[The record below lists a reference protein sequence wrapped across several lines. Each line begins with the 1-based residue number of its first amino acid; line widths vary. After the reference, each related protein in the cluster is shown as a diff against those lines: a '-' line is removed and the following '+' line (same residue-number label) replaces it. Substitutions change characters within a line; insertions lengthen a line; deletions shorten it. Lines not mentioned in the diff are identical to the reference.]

1 MIALVAGGT
10 SAAGA
15 REHVPLPKPRPAE
28 APQINAREAEP
39 GEDEEP
45 APAEAAA
52 PDSAPAAKADA
63 APATKPPSECRL
75 ALTEQIAIAPS
86 IPDITGPGACG
97 GPDLVRLEAVVLP
110 DGRRVSVSPA
120 ATLRCGMARA
130 IADWVRA
137 DIAPLGASLGSRV
150 ADLDNFDSYECRGRN
165 RVRGAKLSEHGRANA
180 LDVRG
185 IKLADGRM
193 ISLTDRDAPRAPREA
208 VMQSVCARFTTVLGP
223 GSDGYHEDHIH
234 LDLAERR
241 GGYRMCQW
249 ALYEGLPNIAP
260 VMPLPRPAE
269 APPREVAADEERA
282 PQQAAPSQPEA
293 AEQVPAEEVEREQA
307 ETPPPA
313 PPKPTKRAKAKA
325 AAAKPA
331 ASKPIDLKPQAVP
344 AAKPPARSKQAPARP
359 PA

>member
-15 REHVPLPKPRPAE
+15 REYVPLPKPRPAE

-39 GEDEEP
+39 GEDES

-52 PDSAPAAKADA
+52 PDSAPAAKADG
-63 APATKPPSECRL
+63 APAANLPSECRL

-193 ISLTDRDAPRAPREA
+193 ISLTDRDAPRATRET

-293 AEQVPAEEVEREQA
+293 AEQVPAEAEREQA
-307 ETPPPA
+307 ETPPPP

-331 ASKPIDLKPQAVP
+331 VSKPIDLKPQGAP
-344 AAKPPARSKQAPARP
+344 AAKPAARSKPVPTRP
-359 PA
+359 PG

>member
-39 GEDEEP
+39 GEDES

-63 APATKPPSECRL
+63 APAAKPPSECRL

-293 AEQVPAEEVEREQA
+293 AEQVPAEEAEREQG
-307 ETPPPA
+307 ETTPPP

-331 ASKPIDLKPQAVP
+331 ASKPIDLKPQAAP